1 MTKINCA
8 IIQDILPLYVD
19 EVVSD
24 ETRDLV
30 EGHLKHCE
38 RCHQE
43 IRMMTQDLTIP
54 IEKEAPLIQ
63 SFKRKWRNKKLIVAS
78 LSVLLTAFVMLG
90 GHYMI
95 FHYDNFLPYSKSL
108 IQIEEQD
115 NGNLISH
122 YYGKSYY
129 STNQTEP
136 MVININGEE
145 KRAIFFYYTKTFS
158 DNPNRNLFMEN
169 APRQE
174 QEFLLYLRSIND
186 VDVVYYDEFDA
197 MKIFDQGGNWEE
209 VAARAELIWEK

>member
-24 ETRDLV
+24 ETRELI
-30 EGHLKHCE
+30 EEHLKHCKI
-38 RCHQE
+38 CNQE
-43 IRMMTQDLTIP
+43 VRTMTQELTLP

-63 SFKRKWRNKKLIVAS
+63 SFKKKWRNKKLIVAS
-78 LSVLLTAFVMLG
+78 LSILLTAFVMLG

-115 NGNLISH
+115 NGNLVSH

-136 MVININGEE
+136 VTVNIDGNE
-145 KRAIFFYYTKTFS
+145 KRAIFFYYTKTIS
-158 DNPNRNLFMEN
+158 DNPTRNLFMKN

-174 QEFLLYLRSIND
+174 QEFLLHLSPIND
-186 VDVVYYDEFDA
+186 VDLIYYVEFDA
-197 MKIFDQGGNWEE
+197 MKVFDQGGNWEE
-209 VAARAELIWEK
+209 VADRAELIWEK